1 MSKNR
6 SKKLSMA
13 SMTRIA
19 GEVSMSKFVFF
30 AMFNGAQV
38 KYRRSLHKNYCPK
51 NFTKWDVYITNRGC
65 EGC

>member
-1 MSKNR
+1 
-6 SKKLSMA
+6 MA